1 MVPSAAALQQAE
13 CSVAARERPVVADG
27 ISSGLRETGWRA
39 LDRVVLG
46 HPSQQGQRLVL
57 ALL

>member
-27 ISSGLRETGWRA
+27 VSSGLRETGWGA

-46 HPSQQGQRLVL
+46 HPAQQGQRLVH